1 MEKGTCK
8 IDETCE
14 DGQEPNADSVPV
26 VAPVNEAPAVASHS
40 APPLASA
47 MDAQMHPAPAAVAHV
62 TATGTAPPFI
72 PNLPNDKAH
81 RGRSP
86 NSPGEIP
93 TRDAGSYYHHNNLST
108 VPVHTHQQNHSSALA
123 SSPNVNINEQGA
135 SSNLQGP
142 PLQPA
147 SHQEGTS
154 FSIPCT
160 PAPSYVP
167 HRHSPSQLHSPL
179 PRQTESQPQ
188 YHYPVPSYP
197 QIVGPNALLA
207 AGYTTYVQPYY
218 QTDRMPP
225 NFSTPHPEGCGPSFP
240 PMTTTVSPHSQ

>member
-14 DGQEPNADSVPV
+14 DGQEPNVDAMP
-26 VAPVNEAPAVASHS
+26 VAPVNEVPSVASHS
-40 APPLASA
+40 APPPASA
-47 MDAQMHPAPAAVAHV
+47 TDARTLPAPAHV
-62 TATGTAPPFI
+62 TGTGSAPSSI
-72 PNLPNDKAH
+72 PNLPNDRAH
-81 RGRSP
+81 PGQSS

-93 TRDAGSYYHHNNLST
+93 TRDAGSYYHHNNNLST

-123 SSPNVNINEQGA
+123 SSPNVNFNEQGA

-147 SHQEGTS
+147 SHQEGIS

-179 PRQTESQPQ
+179 PHQNESQPQ

-225 NFSTPHPEGCGPSFP
+225 NFSAPHSEGCGPSFP
-240 PMTTTVSPHSQ
+240 PMTATVSSHSQ